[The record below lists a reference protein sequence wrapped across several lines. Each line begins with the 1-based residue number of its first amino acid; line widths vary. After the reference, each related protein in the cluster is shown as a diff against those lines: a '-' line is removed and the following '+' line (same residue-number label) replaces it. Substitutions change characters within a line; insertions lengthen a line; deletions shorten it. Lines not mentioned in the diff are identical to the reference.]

1 MISSFTTPVFGG
13 NAIDLLIMVDF
24 YTFESNTAGV
34 KKMVVRDAINAGI
47 GIDDLEFRV
56 ASVPEPTTMLLLG
69 LGLVGLA
76 GARRKPKH

>member
-1 MISSFTTPVFGG
+1 
-13 NAIDLLIMVDF
+13 MVDF